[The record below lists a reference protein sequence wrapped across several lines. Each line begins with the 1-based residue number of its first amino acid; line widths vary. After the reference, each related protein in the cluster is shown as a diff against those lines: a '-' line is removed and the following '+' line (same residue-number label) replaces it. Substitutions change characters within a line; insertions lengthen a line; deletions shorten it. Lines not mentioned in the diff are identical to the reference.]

1 MLCFGS
7 AGRNKVKLRRSA
19 LMWIPG
25 KKFSLMA
32 AEKKERK
39 VYIEAIRVI
48 ATLFVLLNHVPANM
62 LYQQHEGAARYALLA
77 MMFVSRTCIPF
88 FYMVSGALLLDHEEP
103 FGVVMK
109 KRILR
114 FVAVLFVAE
123 LGIYLANA
131 AVAYLHHTEI
141 QLSPFYFLSCFIAGK
156 LPGAETYWYLYAYL
170 SMLFLLPFL
179 RPIVKGLGKKEFLLL
194 LIPHVV
200 ICGILPIYN
209 RAASS
214 FGLMHLEFSDD
225 LGFPLA
231 VWRPAFC
238 AVCGYVLMKK
248 IKAESIRPRHLLI
261 LFAASVLGVAAGVWA
276 TLDYAEAHGEY
287 VTNYYHCVDYIIT
300 AFFVLLLRYLFEVR
314 FKKLSKGRF
323 AKILCFFGPLCFG
336 VYLLDP
342 FLKMALYPAYTRLG
356 GGYTDTLL
364 FSLGWVFF
372 SFLACSLLTR
382 VLKMIPGVKRF
393 I

>member
-1 MLCFGS
+1 
-7 AGRNKVKLRRSA
+7 
-19 LMWIPG
+19 
-25 KKFSLMA
+25 MA
-32 AEKKERK
+32 AEKKEK
-39 VYIEAIRVI
+39 KIYIEVLRVI

-62 LYQQHEGAARYALLA
+62 LYQQHEGAAQYALLA
-77 MMFVSRTCIPF
+77 MMFVSRTCIPI
-88 FYMVSGALLLDHEEP
+88 FYMISGALLLDHDEP
-103 FGVVMK
+103 IGVILK

-131 AVAYLHHTEI
+131 AVAYLHHDEI
-141 QLSPFYFLSCFIAGK
+141 QLSPFYFFSCFIAGK

-179 RPIVKGLGKKEFLLL
+179 RPIRKVLGKGEFLLL

-214 FGLMHLEFSDD
+214 YGFMHLEFSDD

-238 AVCGYVLMKK
+238 ALCGYVLAKK
-248 IKAESIRPRHLLI
+248 IPAERIKPWHLI
-261 LFAASVLGVAAGVWA
+261 SLFLASAAGVAAGVWA
-276 TLDYAEAHGEY
+276 TLDYGKAHGEY
-287 VTNYYHCVDYIIT
+287 VTSFYHTFDYLSTI
-300 AFFVLLLRYLFEVR
+300 FLFLLLRYLTEVR
-314 FKKLSKGRF
+314 FKKFSEGRF
-323 AKILCFFGPLCFG
+323 AKVLAFFGPLCFG

-356 GGYTDTLL
+356 SGYTDTLL

-372 SFLACSLLTR
+372 SFFVCSLLTW
-382 VLKMIPGVKRF
+382 VLKKIPGVKKF